1 MHNMVKFANTT
12 SKGEMIMYNFYFN
25 ENVQYVDF
33 SAQNYQYDLMI
44 SAPNNDKKDFVQIVD
59 GVDKV
64 RQAVCYQMANGEVIV
79 GVLSKPLFSLSDRL
93 NLLINVEKTVSEI
106 TGKKA
111 YVTLDTDLFVAISK
125 CKDDEKASSIKDAII
140 MRNNAR
146 M

>member
-12 SKGEMIMYNFYFN
+12 SKGEMIMYNFYFS
-25 ENVQYVDF
+25 ENIQYVDVNV
-33 SAQNYQYDLMI
+33 QNLSFDLMVN
-44 SAPNNDKKDFVQIVD
+44 SVENTQKDFVQIVD
-59 GVDKV
+59 GVEKV
-64 RQAVCYQMANGEVIV
+64 RQAVCYQMASGEMLV
-79 GVLSKPLFSLSDRL
+79 GVLSEPLFSLSDRL
-93 NLLINVEKTVSEI
+93 NLLINVEKKVSEI

-125 CKDDEKASSIKDAII
+125 CKDDEKANSIKDAII